1 MMHTSHNPIEAE
13 KAQMMK
19 QQFLKAY
26 PALSAWTVNGNWV
39 SWPADVPRRRLMG
52 SNFPCDMWTGPCSC
66 GAVHE
71 EGR

>member
-1 MMHTSHNPIEAE
+1 MSDQDQIMPSELMTKKS
-13 KAQMMK
+13 
-19 QQFLKAY
+19 
-26 PALSAWTVNGNWV
+26 TWV
-39 SWPADVPRRRLMG
+39 SWPANEARRRLMG